1 MPGRPYRSTL
11 VNIGR
16 RNVVWFAVP
25 LPQFRTQIIN
35 RLHLFHLITAT
46 NMHRNQVQFNPKIEN
61 SFYFNLKI
69 TFHGHLSH
77 SKTTF
82 APFESKVTKTNSMI
96 DANCPQLG
104 KSSKVSKKLSSTH
117 QQATKSSLM
126 FSFFLNIFDN
136 RFNAI

>member
-1 MPGRPYRSTL
+1 MPGRPYRSTM

-25 LPQFRTQIIN
+25 LPQLRTQIIN

-61 SFYFNLKI
+61 SFFNLKI
-69 TFHGHLSH
+69 TFHGYLSH

-82 APFESKVTKTNSMI
+82 APFESKVTKTKSMI
-96 DANCPQLG
+96 DANCQLG

>member
-1 MPGRPYRSTL
+1 MPGRPYRSTM

-25 LPQFRTQIIN
+25 LPQLRTQIIN

-46 NMHRNQVQFNPKIEN
+46 NMHRNQVQFNQKIEN

-69 TFHGHLSH
+69 TFHGHLNH

-82 APFESKVTKTNSMI
+82 APFESKVTKTKSMI
-96 DANCPQLG
+96 DANCQLG